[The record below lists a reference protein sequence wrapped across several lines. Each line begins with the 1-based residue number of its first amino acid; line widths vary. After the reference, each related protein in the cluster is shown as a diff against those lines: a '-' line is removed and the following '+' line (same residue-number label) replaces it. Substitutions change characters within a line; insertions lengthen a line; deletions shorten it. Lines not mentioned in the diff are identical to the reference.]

1 MKHCRDII
9 KQLKEELPG
18 IRIRRLRRLRHTTR
32 IVYELKLGEVVRHMS
47 VSVSPKNYDHT
58 VLSAV
63 REAKRL
69 MGAPQ

>member
-1 MKHCRDII
+1 MKHCRDVI

-18 IRIRRLRRLRHTTR
+18 IEVTRLRQKKH

-47 VSVSPKNYDHT
+47 VSVSPKDYDHT

-63 REAKRL
+63 REAKCL

>member
-18 IRIRRLRRLRHTTR
+18 IRIRRLRHATH
-32 IVYELKLGEVVRHMS
+32 IVYELKLSEVVRHMS

>member
-18 IRIRRLRRLRHTTR
+18 IRIRRLRHATH
-32 IVYELKLGEVVRHMS
+32 IVYELNLGEVVRHMS

-69 MGAPQ
+69 MGTPQ

>member
-1 MKHCRDII
+1 MKHCRDVI

-18 IRIRRLRRLRHTTR
+18 IEITRLRQKKHV
-32 IVYELKLGEVVRHMS
+32 VYELKLGGVARHLT

-69 MGAPQ
+69 MGTPQ

>member
-1 MKHCRDII
+1 MKHCRDVT
-9 KQLKEELPG
+9 KQLKEEFPG
-18 IRIRRLRRLRHTTR
+18 IEITRLRQKKHV
-32 IVYELKLGEVVRHMS
+32 VYELKLGAAVCHLT